1 MQVLIYKDAAT
12 IAKAAAA
19 IFAGEI
25 TKKKAPL
32 SVWPPVPPLF
42 PPIRSSSA

>member
-25 TKKKAPL
+25 AKKDGTVIGLATG
-32 SVWPPVPPLF
+32 STPVPTYQEL
-42 PPIRSSSA
+42 I